1 MSDREFLGDR
11 KKALEDSF
19 FAKQNQRLLEKMRAE
34 QQKKETLEA
43 LRQTAEISD
52 AEVLGRLVD
61 LGIGADTWAALSLV
75 PLVEV
80 AWADG
85 VLDPKERR
93 AVLSG
98 AEAHGVAAG
107 SPSHQLLESWL
118 ERRPGPEL
126 LQAWGEYM
134 VGVAGALSE
143 PERKALR
150 KQILGRARAV
160 AESAGGFLGL
170 KKVSVEDERVLA
182 ELEKA
187 FTPA

>member
-19 FAKQNQRLLEKMRAE
+19 FAKQNQRLLEKMREE
-34 QQKKETLEA
+34 QRKKEAREA
-43 LRQTAEISD
+43 LQQATGLSD

-98 AEAHGVAAG
+98 AEAHGVIPG
-107 SPSHQLLESWL
+107 SASHELLQSWL

-134 VGVAGALSE
+134 VGVSGALSE
-143 PERKALR
+143 SERRAL
-150 KQILGRARAV
+150 KEQILGLARGV
-160 AESAGGFLGL
+160 AESAGGLLGL
-170 KKVSVEDERVLA
+170 KRISVEEERVLA
-182 ELEKA
+182 ELEKV
-187 FTPA
+187 FSSP